1 MPTSPP
7 KTVVLSNGM
16 ALVAAGA
23 LGLLAGRLLV
33 PQAAG
38 MVELLSDV
46 ITSQTRFYA
55 LAAASVILA
64 AVLIPVST
72 VITLLATERK
82 HQKDIHVPRQESA
95 LAAVCDGS
103 PLALATPDRRSREL
117 DRRGGRSAVTPLVDA
132 VSDHRPATPD
142 AKSA

>member
-1 MPTSPP
+1 MPTSPR

-16 ALVAAGA
+16 ALVAAAA
-23 LGLLAGRLLV
+23 LGLLVGRLLV

-72 VITLLATERK
+72 VITLLATERNP
-82 HQKDIHVPRQESA
+82 QKDIHVPRQESA
-95 LAAVCDGS
+95 LAALCDS
-103 PLALATPDRRSREL
+103 SAPALAAPDRRCREL
-117 DRRGGRSAVTPLVDA
+117 DRRCSRSAAAPVVAA
-132 VSDHRPATPD
+132 VPDHRPAAPD
-142 AKSA
+142 TKSA